1 MYFRKR
7 GRVVVPDDTI
17 LKIFQ
22 KMGEIRQKMCYY
34 VENMMHFKMLQ
45 GEKQLADKCT
55 FIR

>member
-1 MYFRKR
+1 MYFRKW